1 METNFQDT
9 SKDLPVDKNSIKAD
23 RAKRMFDEITK
34 TEPELLH
41 LISEGASETDDLFLF
56 TVIANAKD
64 KNLKSNL
71 LDIYV
76 EDELEEKDYFGAV
89 FGLAVAKASELSI
102 PKYDEKFVHAQYQEA
117 LKSGEIRQAWGIS
130 LLMES
135 DDVNKTIVSE
145 MRKDWN
151 VKENKAFEKIQDEA
165 TLAELFGHVT
175 NNLKRFG
182 EMFAV
187 SIVEAKAMSMPWIYE
202 VGEAGDKLIADVL
215 DKMGYKFERPN
226 NKVDILR
233 KIESSARK

>member
-1 METNFQDT
+1 MEASFQES
-9 SKDLPVDKNSIKAD
+9 SKDLSVNKNSIKTD
-23 RAKRMFDEITK
+23 RAKRMFDAITK

-41 LISEGASETDDLFLF
+41 LVPEGASETDDLFLF
-56 TVIANAKD
+56 AVIANAKD
-64 KNLKSNL
+64 KNLKCNL
-71 LDIYV
+71 LDIYI

-89 FGLAVAKASELSI
+89 FGLAVAKASELNV
-102 PKYDEKFVHAQYQEA
+102 PKYDEKFVHDQYQEA

-135 DDVNKTIVSE
+135 DDVNKMIVPE
-145 MRKDWN
+145 MKKDWN
-151 VKENKAFEKIQDEA
+151 LRENKAFEKIQDEA

-202 VGEAGDKLIADVL
+202 VGETGDKFIAEVL
-215 DKMGYKFERPN
+215 DKLGYKFERPN
-226 NKVDILR
+226 NQVDILR